1 MKFYKKT
8 DYLIDIRLF
17 RDGPM
22 AAWYALLAVV
32 LLIGPLATP
41 EYLLGQAVFTG
52 IYVVAGAG
60 LMLLSGYC
68 GQISL
73 GHAAF
78 LAVGVYTSALLEKA
92 GVPFPFALLAAGA
105 VAAATGVVIG
115 IPALRL
121 SGIYLAIATLAY
133 AFIVTEVLLRW
144 ESLTN
149 GASGIY
155 VSKIN
160 IFGLQADSELK
171 LYYIVLIVAV
181 LSMLAV
187 RNILRSPLGLAMM
200 AVRDSETAARTMGVP
215 VARVKLTAFALS
227 AALTG
232 FAGALYAHK
241 VPFIEPEQFNI
252 LISVE
257 LLVLIF
263 IGGIGSLHGIVFGA
277 VFVISLPQWIAI
289 AKDYLPPYITQQT
302 GLQAAIY
309 GLLLLL
315 FIVFE
320 PSGLYGI
327 WLKIKH
333 YFSMFP
339 FYRKGAMRLQKTH
352 AKSETW

>member
-8 DYLIDIRLF
+8 DYRIDIRLF
-17 RDGPM
+17 RDGQT
-22 AAWYALLAVV
+22 AFWYAALAVV
-32 LLIGPLATP
+32 LVLAPMVTP
-41 EYLLGQAVFTG
+41 DYLLGQAVFTG

-60 LMLLSGYC
+60 LMLLSGYA

-78 LAVGVYTSALLEKA
+78 LAVGAYTSALLEKA
-92 GVPFPFALLAAGA
+92 GVPFPAAFVAAGL
-105 VAAATGVVIG
+105 VAAATGVIIG

-144 ESLTN
+144 ESVTS
-149 GASGIY
+149 GASGIN
-155 VSKIN
+155 VPKMEL
-160 IFGLQADSELK
+160 FGWRVTSETE
-171 LYYIVLIVAV
+171 LYYIVLVIAV
-181 LSMLAV
+181 LAMFAV
-187 RNILRSPLGLAMM
+187 RNILRAPLGLAMM

-232 FAGALYAHK
+232 IAGALYAHK

-252 LISVE
+252 LMSVE

-289 AKDYLPPYITQQT
+289 AKDYLPAYIAQQP
-302 GLQAAIY
+302 GLQAAVY

-315 FIVFE
+315 FILFE

-352 AKSETW
+352 AKAETW